1 MSAIG
6 SLLEAASIV
15 IGFPTIIWIFL
26 GIALG
31 MILGAIPGIGAAI
44 GIAILLP
51 LSIAMDGSLAIIFF
65 VCMYLGGMYGGSI
78 SAVLINTPGTAAA
91 AATTLDGYP
100 LSKQGLAVNALTLS
114 ALASAIGGMIAITI
128 LIAISP
134 FLTTILL
141 RFGSPEYFMVAVLG
155 LSMITVI
162 ARGSMA
168 KGLMMGAFGLLIS
181 TVGLSNVGGAV
192 RYDMGLRL
200 LFDGIHFVAVLIGL
214 FAVTEMI
221 KLASREG
228 GISEEDSEMT
238 GSRRDGIIGVVT
250 RPVTVLK
257 SAVIGLGIGAIPGAG
272 ASVSNF
278 VAYGEAMRADDDPDS
293 FGEGNERGVIA
304 AEAANSATVAGSL
317 IPTLSFGI
325 PGSGTTAV
333 LLGALLMHGFRPGP
347 TLFTEEAVT
356 TYSFFVSLVIGN
368 IIIAILGLAVIA
380 YAGYVTKISTD
391 YIVPVIIPLAI
402 FGGFAMR
409 ETMLDVITV
418 VLFGILGYYMVKHDF
433 SIIALVL
440 GVVLGPVAE
449 TNLHRSLQ
457 IADGSYLIFIRNPI
471 SLLMVIATV
480 VIIVGPLA
488 KVQYQKFRGADTA

>member
-1 MSAIG
+1 MSTIG
-6 SLLEAASIV
+6 SLLEAAAIV
-15 IGFPTIIWIFL
+15 LSFPTIIWVVV
-26 GIALG
+26 GVALG
-31 MILGAIPGIGAAI
+31 TLLGAIPGIGAAI

-51 LSIAMDGSLAIIFF
+51 LSIQMDGGLAIIFF
-65 VCMYLGGMYGGSI
+65 VSMYLGGMYGGSI
-78 SAVLINTPGTAAA
+78 AAILINTPGTAAA

-114 ALASAIGGMIAITI
+114 AIASAIGGLIAIVI
-128 LIAISP
+128 LIGISP
-134 FLTTILL
+134 FLTNILL
-141 RFGSPEYFMVAVLG
+141 SFGSPEYFLVAVLG

-168 KGLMMGAFGLLIS
+168 KGLMMGTFGLLIS
-181 TVGLSNVGGAV
+181 TVGLSEVGGAV

-200 LFDGIHFVAVLIGL
+200 LFDGINFVAVLIGL
-214 FAVTEMI
+214 FAITEMF

-228 GISEEDSEMT
+228 GISEEASEMT
-238 GSRRDGIIGVVT
+238 GSRREGIMGVVT

-257 SAVIGLGIGAIPGAG
+257 SSLLGLGIGAIPGAG

-278 VAYGEAMRADDDPDS
+278 VAYGEAMRDDDDPDS
-293 FGEGNERGVIA
+293 FGEGNERGVIS

-347 TLFTEEAVT
+347 TLFTEEVVT
-356 TYSFFVSLVIGN
+356 TYSFFVALLVGN
-368 IIIAILGLAVIA
+368 FVIAITGLALIT
-380 YAGYVTKISTD
+380 YAEHVTKINTD
-391 YIVPVIIPLAI
+391 YIIPIIIPLAI
-402 FGGFAMR
+402 FGAFAMR
-409 ETMLDVITV
+409 ETMLDIITV
-418 VLFGILGYYMVKHDF
+418 VLFGILGYYMVKHDY

-449 TNLHRSLQ
+449 TNLNRSLQ
-457 IADGSYLIFIRNPI
+457 IADSSYLIFVQQPI

-480 VIIVGPLA
+480 MIVFGPFA
-488 KVQYQKFRGADTA
+488 KAQYQQFRGTDTA

>member
-1 MSAIG
+1 MSTIG
-6 SLLEAASIV
+6 SLLEAAAIV
-15 IGFPTIIWIFL
+15 LSFPAIIWIVM

-31 MILGAIPGIGAAI
+31 TLLGAIPGIGAAI

-51 LSIAMDGSLAIIFF
+51 LSIQMDGGLAIIFF
-65 VCMYLGGMYGGSI
+65 VSMYLGGMYGGSI
-78 SAVLINTPGTAAA
+78 AAILINTPGTAAA

-114 ALASAIGGMIAITI
+114 AIASAMGGLIAIVI
-128 LIAISP
+128 LIGISP

-141 RFGSPEYFMVAVLG
+141 SFGSPEYFMVAVLG

-181 TVGLSNVGGAV
+181 TVGLSEVGGAV

-200 LFDGIHFVAVLIGL
+200 LFDGIDFVAVLIGL
-214 FAVTEMI
+214 FAITEMF

-228 GISEEDSEMT
+228 RISEDESEMT
-238 GSRRDGIIGVVT
+238 GSRRGGISGIMR

-257 SAVIGLGIGAIPGAG
+257 SSLIGLGIGAIPGAG

-278 VAYGEAMRADDDPDS
+278 VAYGEAMRAAADPDS
-293 FGEGNERGVIA
+293 FGEGNERGVIS

-356 TYSFFVSLVIGN
+356 TYSFFIALIVGN
-368 IIIAILGLAVIA
+368 FFIALLGLAVIA
-380 YAGYVTKISTD
+380 YAGYITKINTD
-391 YIVPVIIPLAI
+391 YIIPIVIPLAI

-409 ETMLDVITV
+409 ETMLDIITV
-418 VLFGILGYYMVKHDF
+418 VLFGILGYYMVKYDY

-440 GVVLGPVAE
+440 GVVLGPIAE

-457 IADGSYLIFIRNPI
+457 ISDGSYLVFVQRPI

-480 VIIVGPLA
+480 AIIFGPFA
-488 KVQYQKFRGADTA
+488 KAQYEQFRGTDTA

>member
-1 MSAIG
+1 MSVIA
-6 SLLEAASIV
+6 SLLEATAIV
-15 IGFPTIIWIFL
+15 FGFPTIIWIIM

-31 MILGAIPGIGAAI
+31 IILGAIPGIGAAI

-51 LSIAMDGSLAIIFF
+51 LTIQMDGGLAIIFF
-65 VCMYLGGMYGGSI
+65 VSMYLGGMYGGSI
-78 SAVLINTPGTAAA
+78 AAILINTPGTAAA

-114 ALASAIGGMIAITI
+114 AISSAIGGLIAIVV

-134 FLTTILL
+134 FLTNILL

-181 TVGLSNVGGAV
+181 TVGLSEVGGTV

-200 LFDGIHFVAVLIGL
+200 LFDGINFVPVLIGL
-214 FAVTEMI
+214 FAITEMF

-228 GISEEDSEMT
+228 EISGEESEMT
-238 GSRRDGIIGVVT
+238 GSRRDGIMGVVT

-257 SAVIGLGIGAIPGAG
+257 SSLIGLGIGAIPGAG

-278 VAYGEAMRADDDPDS
+278 VAYGEAMRDDDDPDS
-293 FGEGNERGVIA
+293 FGEGNERGVIS

-356 TYSFFVSLVIGN
+356 IYSFFIALLVGN
-368 IIIAILGLAVIA
+368 FAIAIIGLAVIA
-380 YAGYVTKISTD
+380 YAGYVTKINTD
-391 YIVPVIIPLAI
+391 YIIPIIIPLAI
-402 FGGFAMR
+402 FGAFAIR
-409 ETMLDVITV
+409 ETMLDIIIV
-418 VLFGILGYYMVKHDF
+418 VLFGILGYYMMKYNY

-457 IADGSYLIFIRNPI
+457 IADGSYLIFVQNPI
-471 SLLMVIATV
+471 SLLMVIASV
-480 VIIVGPLA
+480 VIIFGPFA
-488 KVQYQKFRGADTA
+488 KARYQQFRGMDST